1 MASGEFGWGC
11 SLLEAATMAATAS
24 TTRRRVKRRED
35 SARDYSLYKHPE
47 FFSPLSSMEAWDSS
61 FFFAPALLLLSTLA
75 FVVNLVP
82 TLVSG
87 LEEYWQ

>member
-1 MASGEFGWGC
+1 MRSAGWGC

-24 TTRRRVKRRED
+24 TTGRR
-35 SARDYSLYKHPE
+35 ARGTKGICQYPDFY
-47 FFSPLSSMEAWDSS
+47 SPLSSMEAWDSS
-61 FFFAPALLLLSTLA
+61 FFFAPVLLLLSTLA

-87 LEEYWQ
+87 LGEYWQ